1 MHDMENV
8 IQYVAPTSWIKYD
21 SSEIFNEL
29 TSAKAAVMALKA
41 IPYQRRWVE
50 ELQKIQLKMEI
61 AGTSQIEGA
70 DFAANE
76 LEVALKAETPEQL
89 FTRSQKQASA
99 AVKTYKWIAS
109 LPDDVPFTESLIC
122 EVHRLIVTDC
132 DADHCPPGEIRKL
145 DQNVT
150 FGVPKHRGVIG
161 GPDCDD
167 AFRQVAAEVRTAF
180 QAHDPLVQALA
191 LHYHFA
197 AMHPFLDG
205 NGRTARAMEAL
216 VLQRAGLRD
225 TLFIAMSN
233 YYYEEK
239 RSYLAALSEV
249 RSRNHDLTPFLKFGL
264 KGIALQSERLTKL
277 IRNQVEKQIFRNL
290 MHDLFT
296 RLQSTRKRVIVKR
309 QLLLLEKLLNTEGKI
324 EFFELTDSLKE
335 FYSSRKD
342 PYNAAARDVN
352 KLGALGAVR
361 IEKDDSNPQNIQYF
375 ISVVLDWPTTITDT
389 EFFARIAKM
398 PKSKTFGFLSTVP

>member
-1 MHDMENV
+1 
-8 IQYVAPTSWIKYD
+8 
-21 SSEIFNEL
+21 
-29 TSAKAAVMALKA
+29 
-41 IPYQRRWVE
+41 
-50 ELQKIQLKMEI
+50 MEI

-76 LEVALKAETPEQL
+76 LEVALKADTPEQL
-89 FTRSQKQASA
+89 LTRSQKQASA
-99 AVKTYKWIAS
+99 AVKTYKWIAG
-109 LPDDVPFTESLIC
+109 LPDDVPFTESLVC

-132 DADHCPPGEIRKL
+132 DADHCPPGVIRSV

-150 FGVPKHRGVIG
+150 FGVPIHRGVVG
-161 GPDCDD
+161 GPDCDA
-167 AFRQVAAEVRTAF
+167 AFKRLATEVRTTF
-180 QAHDPLVQALA
+180 RGHDPLVQALA

-216 VLQRAGLRD
+216 ILQRAGLRD

-239 RSYLAALSEV
+239 RSYLATLAEV
-249 RSRNHDLTPFLKFGL
+249 RSKNHDLTAFLKFGL
-264 KGIALQSERLTKL
+264 KGISLQSERLTKL

-296 RLQSTRKRVIVKR
+296 RLQSSRKRVIVKR
-309 QLLLLEKLLNTEGKI
+309 QLMLLEKLLNTEGTI
-324 EFFELTDSLKE
+324 EFFELADSLKE
-335 FYSSRKD
+335 SYSSRKE
-342 PYNAAARDVN
+342 PYKAVARDVN
-352 KLGALGAVR
+352 KLAALGAIKVD
-361 IEKDDSNPQNIQYF
+361 KDESNPDNVLYL

-389 EFFARIAKM
+389 EFFARIAKL
-398 PKSKTFGFLSTVP
+398 PKSKTFGFLST